1 MKLRVI
7 LLSTLLMFTSLSGW
21 AQKAIDLGLSVKWA
35 DMNVGAEKPTDSGD
49 YFTWGDPSG
58 MLAPEQVFSSE
69 YEVGDIV
76 GTKRDIAAVIM
87 GAGWRMPTSNE
98 LRELYEKCDWSA
110 EMRSGVK
117 GFRVTG
123 PNGNSIFLPVYG
135 AYIRGEYLEDEGC
148 GLWSGSFNDKYS
160 RIDFILLWI
169 RDDGSV
175 KIDVRQA
182 NMSAKFNVR
191 AVHR

>member
-1 MKLRVI
+1 MKLRT
-7 LLSTLLMFTSLSGW
+7 LLSLSILIFASANAW
-21 AQKAIDLGLSVKWA
+21 AQRAVDLGLSVRWA
-35 DMNVGAEKPTDSGD
+35 DMNVGADRPSDSGD
-49 YFTWGDPSG
+49 YFNWGDPSG
-58 MLAPEQVFSSE
+58 RLTPNQIFSSE

-76 GTKRDIAAVIM
+76 GTKRDIAAVNM
-87 GAGWRMPTSNE
+87 GAPWRMPTS
-98 LRELYEKCDWSA
+98 RELCELHEKCDWNA

-135 AYIRGEYLEDEGC
+135 AYIRGEYIDDEGC
-148 GLWSGSFNDKYS
+148 GLWSGSYNDKYN

-169 RDDGSV
+169 RDDGSI

-182 NMSAKFNVR
+182 NMSAMFNVR
-191 AVHR
+191 AVCE